1 MVASAP
7 GLLPTSRLF
16 YVTDHSTGLH
26 FLVDTGAEV
35 SVIPSSSTDC
45 KHRQDSFSLQAV
57 NNMPIATYQGWRKAL
72 GIGQAKPMK

>member
-1 MVASAP
+1 MQATLLKVGKRAGQPLMAASVP

-35 SVIPSSSTDC
+35 SIIPPSATDR
-45 KHRQDSFSLQAV
+45 KHRQDSSACKQS
-57 NNMPIATYQGWRKAL
+57 TTHR
-72 GIGQAKPMK
+72 